1 MHLEES
7 IKILVKRAGRHG
19 VRSHPRKLPPF
30 VPYRRS
36 IPPLAKSEICRFHLV
51 STAMAD
57 ARIRGIVKK
66 EYIGL
71 ALRFP
76 LVLSID
82 HSTTKRGGR
91 GD

>member
-1 MHLEES
+1 M
-7 IKILVKRAGRHG
+7 KRAGRHG

-36 IPPLAKSEICRFHLV
+36 IPPLAKSEICRFHPV

-57 ARIRGIVKK
+57 TRIRGIVKK
-66 EYIGL
+66 EHIEQ
-71 ALRFP
+71 AFP